1 MVTVDSS
8 PRVLLICTDP
18 HLGLALEQELVNR
31 QCVLE
36 RAFNNA
42 EGLKRV
48 RCAPYDVVI
57 TDPATTIEDDLA
69 LFAGLRYFQPK
80 TKVIVLAPAGTS
92 DDILSALRRDVFFCK
107 CAPFSASEIADY
119 ARAATSGS
127 REGFQILS
135 ASKYWISVRMNAS
148 LFTGDRLLS
157 FLKQLQSEL
166 PKRSREELMTA
177 VGEMVRNAI
186 EHGTHFDSLKFVE
199 IAAVRT
205 RRSIVFYISDPG
217 EGFRLDAIPHAAV
230 SNTADAPAQHIHVRE
245 SHGMRPG
252 GYGILLS
259 QGIVDELI
267 YNEKGNQVLLIK
279 YLDPGN

>member
-1 MVTVDSS
+1 MATVDSTQ
-8 PRVLLICTDP
+8 RVLLICTDP
-18 HLGLALEQELVNR
+18 HLGLALEQELISR

-42 EGLKRV
+42 AGLERV

-57 TDPATTIEDDLA
+57 TDPSTTIEDDLA
-69 LFAGLRYFQPK
+69 LFAGLRYFQ
-80 TKVIVLAPAGTS
+80 L
-92 DDILSALRRDVFFCK
+92 
-107 CAPFSASEIADY
+107 SASEIADY
-119 ARAATSGS
+119 ARAATAGS

-135 ASKYWISVRMNAS
+135 ASKNWISVRMNAS

-157 FLKQLQSEL
+157 FLKQLQSAL

-199 IAAVRT
+199 VAAVQT

-217 EGFRLDAIPHAAV
+217 AGFSLDAIPHAAV

-245 SHGMRPG
+245 SRGMRPG